1 MSVQQQR
8 DYRAVNGEAWD
19 YLATHGSDSSQPYDA
34 AGLAQARA
42 GFLAQ
47 PWIPLDGVRTVLC
60 LAAGG
65 GQQGPLFASL
75 GYEVTVVD
83 LSTEQLDRDRQA
95 ARALG
100 LTVECVQADMLDL
113 SPLAG
118 RRFDVVHQPI
128 SACYVPSVERLYRQV
143 AGVLRPGGWYDV
155 EHWNPVHV
163 QLTGLGT
170 WDGAYTVARPQ
181 APGTRVPWVPGDSSG
196 VVCWHYVHRL
206 EDLIGGL
213 CRTGFTVHRVAER
226 AYGDAGAP
234 PGSHE
239 HLAAY
244 VPPFFRLL
252 AKRGNL

>member
-75 GYEVTVVD
+75 GYEVTVV
-83 LSTEQLDRDRQA
+83 
-95 ARALG
+95 
-100 LTVECVQADMLDL
+100 DL